1 MDLNS
6 RLFDRIRVKPA
17 AREPEKATPA
27 TQCSFPGCAAE
38 GVFRAPKGREREGE
52 YFSFCRDH
60 VREYNASYDYF
71 RGMDDASMAK
81 FRQADAVGHRPT
93 WKMGARAA
101 ATGQPVDESV
111 FAEARAARRRGAKGK
126 PPQTEP
132 PPRYNALAIKA
143 LLTLELGG
151 DATPAKIKAR
161 YKELVK
167 RHHRTRTEAIARR
180 KRSCARSSRPTIFY
194 APISSSDCTSAP
206 GERGSFWRFGSS
218 LSAPFFARA

>member
-1 MDLNS
+1 LAGLSPSLIVWGLPGCVGGHKGHGMDLNS

-17 AREPEKATPA
+17 TRAPEKAPTTP
-27 TQCSFPGCAAE
+27 CSFPGCAAE

-52 YFSFCRDH
+52 YFTFCRDH

-71 RGMDDASMAK
+71 RGMDDASMAR

-101 ATGQPVDESV
+101 ATGQPIDESV
-111 FAEARAARRRGAKGK
+111 FAEARVARRRGARGK
-126 PPQTEP
+126 PPQHEP

-167 RHHRTRTEAIARR
+167 RHHPDANGGD
-180 KRSCARSSRPTIFY
+180 RSSEDRLREIIQAY
-194 APISSSDCTSAP
+194 NY
-206 GERGSFWRFGSS
+206 
-218 LSAPFFARA
+218 LRANKLV

>member
-1 MDLNS
+1 LLASGVSGLPDGVGGHKGHDMDLNS
-6 RLFDRIRVKPA
+6 RLFDGIRVKKA
-17 AREPEKATPA
+17 ERAPEKAPTTP
-27 TQCSFPGCAAE
+27 CSFPGCAAE

-60 VREYNASYDYF
+60 
-71 RGMDDASMAK
+71 DASMARY
-81 FRQADAVGHRPT
+81 RQADAVGHRPT

-101 ATGQPVDESV
+101 AAGQPVDESV

-151 DATPAKIKAR
+151 DATPAKIKSR

-167 RHHRTRTEAIARR
+167 RHHPDANGGD
-180 KRSCARSSRPTIFY
+180 RSSE
-194 APISSSDCTSAP
+194 
-206 GERGSFWRFGSS
+206 ERLREIIQAYNF
-218 LSAPFFARA
+218 LRANKLV

>member
-1 MDLNS
+1 
-6 RLFDRIRVKPA
+6 
-17 AREPEKATPA
+17 
-27 TQCSFPGCAAE
+27 
-38 GVFRAPKGREREGE
+38 VFRAPKGREREGE

-71 RGMDDASMAK
+71 RGMDDASLAK

-101 ATGQPVDESV
+101 PTGQPVDESV

-151 DATPAKIKAR
+151 DATPARIKAR

-167 RHHRTRTEAIARR
+167 RHHPDANGGD
-180 KRSCARSSRPTIFY
+180 RSSE
-194 APISSSDCTSAP
+194 
-206 GERGSFWRFGSS
+206 ERLREIIQAYNF
-218 LSAPFFARA
+218 LRANKLI